1 MDRDF
6 MDYNMQSNM
15 VPPNINNSMDFNDLY
30 KDHMFNPIMKYEQA
44 YSYYR
49 YLCMQ
54 MEYKIKCKEYD
65 KMCDNR
71 NNQDLRR
78 DRKIE

>member
-1 MDRDF
+1 
-6 MDYNMQSNM
+6 
-15 VPPNINNSMDFNDLY
+15 
-30 KDHMFNPIMKYEQA
+30 
-44 YSYYR
+44 
-49 YLCMQ
+49 MQ

-71 NNQDLRR
+71 NSQDLRR